1 MDRLNHAII
10 IIRSPGAELKQ
21 SPSPDAFDRFCA
33 LSMELAELAEQSL
46 LRSLERQRC
55 QDVCIADLQAGIQN
69 YRRLFDEHLRLVDF
83 VHQQQVLALQKQAEL
98 ERRRRLHA
106 EDVVLKTAREI
117 QVRRDREGG
126 KCCHS
131 TMGALLSHK

>member
-1 MDRLNHAII
+1 MDHGSTNHAMII
-10 IIRSPGAELKQ
+10 IHPFTRAELKE

-69 YRRLFDEHLRLVDF
+69 YCRLFDEHLRLVDF

-106 EDVVLKTAREI
+106 EDTILKAAREI
-117 QVRRDREGG
+117 QFRRDHEGG
-126 KCCHS
+126 KCCQS
-131 TMGALLSHK
+131 